1 MTREDRAITI
11 VELITHAMA
20 ALNDGEQA
28 EQLVCRTLAKAS
40 AAETAALI
48 SIEIGRRIQ
57 LHAVWPDQ
65 RHASVLAEVA
75 LRGGRHTVG
84 NLHLAQHPALG
95 EIVAIGPDLDLHQ
108 NQERGRVLALS
119 RRGGFGPEAHALF
132 AEAAAPLQLLLPHT
146 ADACWRARQAR
157 TAADAAA
164 DLNLTT
170 REVEVLQLL
179 SEGLLARTIA
189 ARLGLSPRTV
199 HKHLSNVYSKLG
211 VHDRLVAVSIARSRG
226 LIAA

>member
-11 VELITHAMA
+11 VELMTHAMA
-20 ALNDGEQA
+20 AINDGEQA

-40 AAETAALI
+40 GADSATLI
-48 SIEIGRRIQ
+48 GLELGRKLR

-65 RHASVLAEVA
+65 QHAAVLAEVA
-75 LRGGRHTVG
+75 ARRRHTPG

-95 EIVAIGPDLDLHQ
+95 EVVTIGPDLENHQ
-108 NQERGRVLALS
+108 NQERARVLALA
-119 RRGGFGPEAHALF
+119 RRGGFGPDAHALF
-132 AEAAAPLQLLLPHT
+132 TEVGAALQLLMPHL
-146 ADACWRARQAR
+146 ADACRRAQHAR
-157 TAADAAA
+157 TAAEAASA
-164 DLNLTT
+164 LNLTA

-211 VHDRLVAVSIARSRG
+211 VHDRLVAVSIARDRG
-226 LIAA
+226 LIVS

>member
-11 VELITHAMA
+11 VEMIAQAMA
-20 ALNDGEQA
+20 AINDGEQA
-28 EQLVCRTLAKAS
+28 EQLVCRTVARAS
-40 AAETAALI
+40 GAESAALI
-48 SIEIGRRIQ
+48 GLELGRRVR

-65 RHASVLAEVA
+65 QHAAALAEVA
-75 LRGGRHTVG
+75 VRARHTPG

-95 EIVAIGPDLDLHQ
+95 EIVTIGPDLESHL

-119 RRGGFGPEAHALF
+119 RRGGFGPDAQALF
-132 AEAAAPLQLLLPHT
+132 VEADAALHLLMPHLSDACRHAQRTRSAAEAASALS
-146 ADACWRARQAR
+146 
-157 TAADAAA
+157 
-164 DLNLTT
+164 LTT

-199 HKHLSNVYSKLG
+199 HKHLSNVYGKLG
-211 VHDRLVAVSIARSRG
+211 VHDRLVAVSIARDRG
-226 LIAA
+226 LIVA

>member
-1 MTREDRAITI
+1 MTRQDRAITI

-20 ALNDGEQA
+20 AIDGGEQA
-28 EQLVCRTLAKAS
+28 EQLVCSTLAKA
-40 AAETAALI
+40 AGAESGVLI
-48 SIEIGRRIQ
+48 GLDVGRRLH
-57 LHAVWPDQ
+57 LHASWPDQ
-65 RHASVLAEVA
+65 RRAAVLAEVA
-75 LRGGRHTVG
+75 MHGGRHPDG
-84 NLHLAQHPALG
+84 HLHLAQHPVLG
-95 EIVAIGPDLDLHQ
+95 EIVTIGPDLEQQ
-108 NQERGRVLALS
+108 NSEQARVLALA
-119 RRGGFGPEAHALF
+119 RRGGFSPDAHALF
-132 AEAAAPLQLLLPHT
+132 GEAAAPVLLLLPHV
-146 ADACWRARQAR
+146 AEACRREQRTR

-164 DLNLTT
+164 ALNLTA

-211 VHDRLVAVSIARSRG
+211 VHDRLVAVSIARAQG